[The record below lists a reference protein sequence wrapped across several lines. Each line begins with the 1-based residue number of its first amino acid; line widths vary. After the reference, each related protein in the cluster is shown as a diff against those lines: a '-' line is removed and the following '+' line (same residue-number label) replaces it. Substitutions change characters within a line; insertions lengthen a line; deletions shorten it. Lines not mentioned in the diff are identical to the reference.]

1 MDTTTAT
8 LMEYEINKLS
18 KKVLKMEN
26 TIKKLTNE
34 NASLKSKVNSL
45 ESILSS
51 VCKKIDIKM
60 PQLSSSNIDSLTS
73 HSKNIDTVEETW
85 LYYIPTKL
93 KISKEQIQKTL
104 KITDEDFTYI
114 DIKANWKSE
123 SEMFLSLLNSF
134 QTFSEFNKDFQDLP
148 LSQLIECFE
157 EIFEVSIMGD
167 TVVVLRGIPSSKN
180 KKNYEKI
187 VDSIGTLAGVMS
199 KDFNKQMNLGENV
212 GRMALILE
220 AEEEMNIINIV
231 KNDSRVLLSVE
242 KLNC

>member
-1 MDTTTAT
+1 
-8 LMEYEINKLS
+8 
-18 KKVLKMEN
+18 
-26 TIKKLTNE
+26 
-34 NASLKSKVNSL
+34 
-45 ESILSS
+45 
-51 VCKKIDIKM
+51 
-60 PQLSSSNIDSLTS
+60 
-73 HSKNIDTVEETW
+73 
-85 LYYIPTKL
+85 
-93 KISKEQIQKTL
+93 
-104 KITDEDFTYI
+104 
-114 DIKANWKSE
+114 
-123 SEMFLSLLNSF
+123 MFLSLLNSF
-134 QTFSEFNKDFQDLP
+134 QTFSEFTKDFQNLP

-180 KKNYEKI
+180 KKNYEKV

-220 AEEEMNIINIV
+220 TEEEMNIINIV